1 MIISCYHTRPQRIFL
16 LNEEDEKQD
25 FLFFKKI
32 LLWGLVWVATSDKVP
47 FKNDFLN
54 FRQPLLWN
62 NIERRKWR
70 ESWSAQMEV
79 GILLGT
85 LSVNRPKI
93 HSYLVEPHHASL
105 GGIEIAQVI
114 ELRQ

>member
-1 MIISCYHTRPQRIFL
+1 MIISCCHARPQRIFL
-16 LNEEDEKQD
+16 LNEEDEKQG
-25 FLFFKKI
+25 FLFFLKI
-32 LLWGLVWVATSDKVP
+32 LLWGLGWVATSDKVP

-54 FRQPLLWN
+54 FWQPLSWN

-70 ESWSAQMEV
+70 ESWSTQMEV

-85 LSVNRPKI
+85 LFVNHPKI
-93 HSYLVEPHHASL
+93 HSYLVKPHHASL
-105 GGIEIAQVI
+105 DGIEIAQVI